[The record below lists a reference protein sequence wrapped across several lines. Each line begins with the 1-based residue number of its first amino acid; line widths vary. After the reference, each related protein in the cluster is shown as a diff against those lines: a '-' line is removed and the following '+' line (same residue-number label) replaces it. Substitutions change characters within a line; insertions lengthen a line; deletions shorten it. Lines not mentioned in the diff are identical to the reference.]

1 MQMFGW
7 PADRIVMT
15 LDRLGNCVAAS
26 LPATLYEA
34 VRGGRLRRGDR
45 VLLVGTGAGLS
56 IGGLI
61 LTY

>member
-1 MQMFGW
+1 MQTFGW
-7 PADRIVMT
+7 PAERIVVAIGH
-15 LDRLGNCVAAS
+15 LGNRLAAS

-34 VRGGRLRRGDR
+34 ARQGRLRRGHE

-56 IGGLI
+56 IGGVI